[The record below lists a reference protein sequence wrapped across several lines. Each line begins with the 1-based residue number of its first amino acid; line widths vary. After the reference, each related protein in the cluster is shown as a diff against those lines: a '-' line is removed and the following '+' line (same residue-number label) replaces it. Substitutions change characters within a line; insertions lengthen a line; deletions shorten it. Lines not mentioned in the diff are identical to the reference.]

1 MTHDMEHSLYAH
13 LRERF
18 GDEAEWPEAT
28 ALMAPYLRIVVDALG
43 PEDAVTFL
51 TAVREALDE
60 EAARAGT
67 IHLGFSAHLWSRLDA
82 VSWDGSP
89 ARASAWESALAL
101 HRLAA
106 LMPSSRLTDLV
117 DTGLRSCRALR
128 VPAGR

>member
-18 GDEAEWPEAT
+18 GDEAGWPEAT
-28 ALMAPYLRIVVDALG
+28 ALIAPYLRIVVDALG

-51 TAVREALDE
+51 TAVRSALDE
-60 EAARAGT
+60 ETAREGT
-67 IHLGFSAHLWSRLDA
+67 IHLGFGAHLWSRLDA
-82 VSWDGSP
+82 VAWDGSP
-89 ARASAWESALAL
+89 ARTSAWEAALAM

-106 LMPSSRLTDLV
+106 LMPSSRLADLV
-117 DTGLRSCRALR
+117 DIGLRSCRALR

>member
-1 MTHDMEHSLYAH
+1 MTHDMEHPLDAH

-18 GDEAEWPEAT
+18 GDEAQWPEAT

-51 TAVREALDE
+51 TATREALDE

-82 VSWDGSP
+82 VSWDASP
-89 ARASAWESALAL
+89 ARTSAWEAALAM

-106 LMPSSRLTDLV
+106 LMPSARLADLV
-117 DTGLRSCRALR
+117 DTGLRSCRTLR